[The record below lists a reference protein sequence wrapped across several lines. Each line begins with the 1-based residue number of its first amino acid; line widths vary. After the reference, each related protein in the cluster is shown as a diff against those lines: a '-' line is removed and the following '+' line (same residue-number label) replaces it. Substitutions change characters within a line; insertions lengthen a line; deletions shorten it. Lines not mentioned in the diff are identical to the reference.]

1 MTAPTFTSILSAVEA
16 ETGVSLADIR
26 PRFSK
31 MPHETRMKRLLVY
44 MLREHTDLGYKVI
57 ANLTT
62 GRGHSTWKDAYA
74 AALLALD
81 ERSCFHDPAFAASVR
96 RVEGVLGVFRHETAD
111 CPCGVLAGSK
121 VSRHGR
127 TPPDAAD
134 GRETALEGKPC

>member
-1 MTAPTFTSILSAVEA
+1 VTTPRFTQILRAVEA
-16 ETGVSLADIR
+16 ETGVTLSDIQ

-81 ERSCFHDPAFAASVR
+81 ERSCFFDPAFVESVR
-96 RVEGVLGVFRHETAD
+96 RLEGVLSVFRHETAD

-121 VSRHGR
+121 VCGHGQ

-134 GRETALEGKPC
+134 GRETALDGKP